1 MTEKHKAKREAIKG
15 MIKKIASLSDEER
28 KTLSDSLVA
37 PCNPEG
43 HQYSMVNTML
53 LCFQGAVNPTVVAG
67 FNQWKSA
74 GRTVRAGEHGFTIW
88 FPFGSKTK
96 DEDGNTETESTG
108 GFGLTTVF
116 DISQTEAL

>member
-1 MTEKHKAKREAIKG
+1 M
-15 MIKKIASLSDEER
+15 SDEER
-28 KTLSDSLVA
+28 KRLSDSLIA

-67 FNQWKSA
+67 FDQWKKF
-74 GRTVRAGEHGFTIW
+74 GRVVRADQHGYCIW
-88 FPFGSKTK
+88 FPYGIKRK
-96 DEDGNTETESTG
+96 DEDGNTELHATG